1 MFITKENFKKNNLN
15 LLQFVMALL
24 VIYSHAF
31 PIAAANSEGKI
42 VIALTGG
49 QYSTGGLAVAVFF
62 IISGFLVSASYENA
76 KGLFSYLKKRIFRI
90 FPGFF
95 RFWS

>member
-31 PIAAANSEGKI
+31 PIAAANSEGEI

-49 QYSTGGLAVAVFF
+49 QYSTGGLAVAVFL
-62 IISGFLVSASYENA
+62 SSAV
-76 KGLFSYLKKRIFRI
+76 
-90 FPGFF
+90 
-95 RFWS
+95 FWSAQAMKTQRACFPT